1 MSKKIIKTKNIF
13 ITTKI
18 PAPGTERLIKKLSKV
33 ESRSMHGQLSI
44 AWSKAKNFN
53 IYDIAGN
60 KFIDF
65 TSTIFVANTGH
76 SNERIKKYISRSI
89 NSNLIHSY
97 AYINKIRA
105 KYLEK
110 LIKFCGKG
118 FEKAFLMSA
127 GTEATEAAFKLM
139 RMYGK
144 KKKEKKIRYCLF

>member
-1 MSKKIIKTKNIF
+1 MQKKIIKTKNIS
-13 ITTKI
+13 ISTAI
-18 PAPGTERLIKKLSKV
+18 PAPGTSKLMKKLGKF
-33 ESRSMHGQLSI
+33 ESRSMHGQLPI

-76 SNERIKKYISRSI
+76 SNIRKKKYISRSLD
-89 NSNLIHSY
+89 SNLIHSY

-110 LIKFCGKG
+110 LIY
-118 FEKAFLMSA
+118 L
-127 GTEATEAAFKLM
+127 
-139 RMYGK
+139 
-144 KKKEKKIRYCLF
+144 